1 MRLFDTAP
9 EVFAARRRA
18 TGSRQLSKDGTA
30 EAGAHQ
36 ATSLWD
42 LRNNP
47 NLIYLLQALAIV
59 LIKVQNFAEESKEN
73 EERKEEG
80 QEGKAQG

>member
-1 MRLFDTAP
+1 
-9 EVFAARRRA
+9 
-18 TGSRQLSKDGTA
+18 
-30 EAGAHQ
+30 
-36 ATSLWD
+36 
-42 LRNNP
+42 
-47 NLIYLLQALAIV
+47 V